1 MAQIIKNRRGSLDR
15 LSSATGSLQKG
26 EILIATGSSKL
37 TGVTN
42 GQGLVFAAVESGS
55 VVAANRVLQGAV
67 APIFSASIYGT
78 MLDGVPFYA
87 SSSNTL
93 FLLGADGNTTP
104 DLTGNIGTFS
114 SSVAT

>member
-42 GQGLVFAAVESGS
+42 GQGLVFAAVE
-55 VVAANRVLQGAV
+55 VAQ
-67 APIFSASIYGT
+67 
-78 MLDGVPFYA
+78 
-87 SSSNTL
+87 
-93 FLLGADGNTTP
+93 
-104 DLTGNIGTFS
+104 
-114 SSVAT
+114 